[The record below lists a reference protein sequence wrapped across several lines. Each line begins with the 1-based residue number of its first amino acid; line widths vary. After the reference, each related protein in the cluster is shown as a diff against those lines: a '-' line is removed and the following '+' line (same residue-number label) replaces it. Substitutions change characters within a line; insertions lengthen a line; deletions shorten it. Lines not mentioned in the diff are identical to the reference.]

1 MQDEPCGSPFAGRAF
16 FGKKNMKASDLKVGT
31 LGGQECAL
39 LPEMAMENG
48 KATINGHQ
56 VASEVSVSVRG
67 SCDLDIQP
75 F

>member
-1 MQDEPCGSPFAGRAF
+1 
-16 FGKKNMKASDLKVGT
+16 MKASDLKVGT
-31 LGGQECAL
+31 LGGQECAQ

>member
-1 MQDEPCGSPFAGRAF
+1 MDPHLQVRHWC
-16 FGKKNMKASDLKVGT
+16 KKRENIRWIMKLGI
-31 LGGQECAL
+31 LGGQECAQ

-67 SCDLDIQP
+67 SGDLDTQP
-75 F
+75 VDT